1 MSESLKIGIFGDLDN
16 SRYSQIKTNEAL
28 DHASKELSVSIDTV
42 WLTTQSLGNQKHTDL
57 VNFHGFWAGPGD
69 YLNPDGALQAIK
81 FCREQQWPFIGT

>member
-1 MSESLKIGIFGDLDN
+1 MNRSLRIGIIGDFDN

-42 WLTTQSLGNQKHTDL
+42 WLPTKLFETNKQTELM
-57 VNFHGFWAGPGD
+57 NFHGFWAGPGD

-81 FCREQQWPFIGT
+81 FCRELQRPFIGT